1 MPKIMINCPNT
12 GKPVFTGMIMDRQ
25 SFEQD
30 SKAFSQT
37 GTPCSECGEVH
48 EWSKQDAFLGDDQ

>member
-12 GKPVFTGMIMDRQ
+12 GKPVFTGMSMDRR

-30 SKAFSQT
+30 SKAFSLT
-37 GTPCSECGEVH
+37 GTPCPECGEVH
-48 EWSKQDAFLGDDQ
+48 EWSKQDAFLADEQ